1 MQCEPPRKTKGPFRS
16 LDQHYK
22 YYKIKL
28 LTPIEIYD
36 LIGFDLD
43 SHKTFCLQNNS
54 SNKGLITF
62 QKQYTFVKRIMRF
75 FVKKSQK
82 DKKSGL
88 YLSDFYTLYTYQ
100 KQENLTPF

>member
-1 MQCEPPRKTKGPFRS
+1 MWAPQKDQRALSVFRS
-16 LDQHYK
+16 TLYK

-88 YLSDFYTLYTYQ
+88 YLSDFYTVYTYQ